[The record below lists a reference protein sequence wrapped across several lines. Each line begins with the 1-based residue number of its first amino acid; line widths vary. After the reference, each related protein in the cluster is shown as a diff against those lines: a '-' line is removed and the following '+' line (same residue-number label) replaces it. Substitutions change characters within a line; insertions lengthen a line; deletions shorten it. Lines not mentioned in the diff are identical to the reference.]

1 MRKVALKEERYYP
14 PVKWTLAPA
23 VRPQLFHYQIA
34 AVGKKCLLPPVPPT
48 SRLRIKRRRKRRQRY
63 RIMAVKLK
71 MMMMMMKP
79 IELFQSSSSSF

>member
-34 AVGKKCLLPPVPPT
+34 AVGKKCLLPPVPPHIT
-48 SRLRIKRRRKRRQRY
+48 AKNKKKEEEE
-63 RIMAVKLK
+63 AKV
-71 MMMMMMKP
+71 
-79 IELFQSSSSSF
+79 